1 MSTRSISPVV
11 WFAAVL
17 AVIAV
22 VIWLLIDA
30 GWPLGWWALAG
41 FLLCHGWVH
50 IFVAMPPPDK
60 AAATGRRIGLTAAET
75 RALTLPL
82 VAIATVGF
90 MLAGFATLM
99 ASGMWGF
106 LILLSGLSSLALL
119 TFFFNRQLILGIVI
133 DVVMLAIVVTGI
145 WTP

>member
-30 GWPLGWWALAG
+30 GWPLGWWALGG

-50 IFVAMPPPDK
+50 LFVAMPPPDK
-60 AAATGRRIGLTAAET
+60 AAAAGRRIGLTAAET

-90 MLAGFATLM
+90 MLAGFATIM
-99 ASGMWGF
+99 ASDMWGF
-106 LILLSGLSSLALL
+106 LIVLSGLSSLALL
-119 TFFFNRQLILGIVI
+119 TFFFSRQLILGIVI
-133 DVVMLAIVVTGI
+133 DVAMLAIVVTGF